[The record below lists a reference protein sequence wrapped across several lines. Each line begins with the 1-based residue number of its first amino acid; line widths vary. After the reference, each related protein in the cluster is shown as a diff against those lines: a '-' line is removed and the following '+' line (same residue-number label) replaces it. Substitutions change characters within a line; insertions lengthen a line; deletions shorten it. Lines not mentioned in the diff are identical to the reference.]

1 MGWQDAPVVGAD
13 ARQPVDRRR
22 PAAGTSEIITLGGG
36 QPQAAVPAAA
46 APGGWQSAPTV
57 DRRAPAPKVDRAAA
71 DAAAD
76 AEKYRPDAGMSG
88 TEKFLVGAGSTLD
101 KAYRGVTSL
110 FGKDNAEGADDAAL
124 YQKHRPEGWQTTA
137 GEITGD
143 IAAQAPLALVPGGAL
158 AQIGAAGLYGAATT
172 PGDWKERA
180 TSGAVNAAGA
190 AGGQL
195 LTRAVGRLAKPVGTK
210 ADDILALEAKGV
222 EPTFGQS
229 MAAGK
234 EYFGKAVGRAEE
246 AAQSAPIAG
255 GPLRRT
261 RERAMDQW
269 RQMTRDAALPPGAA
283 KGVKTVDEVIDQTG
297 KAYDAVLTKHQL
309 PYASVTYQPDMRKL
323 TAGLALD
330 KEARAMVDDTFQQL
344 RLSHMQNPTPGAQ
357 VSAVGAQQVESE
369 LKKKAFSFMNS
380 QDPGQQEIGKAFKKL
395 AEEYGSTWR
404 NALPRDDL
412 AAITRLDKG
421 YGKRLALQKAA
432 LRTGAKAS
440 EGVPEHYGPVGLINA
455 AKATDRIPGKRA
467 YLKGVAPLQEEAR
480 LGMNL
485 VPKVSDSGTTERA
498 ATLAFLAG
506 LGEIGNLGTLGA
518 ASLYG
523 TRPVQQWMTGRA
535 MPKTQEAILRALR
548 GAAPYGGAAGAGAA
562 QYENQ
567 QVDPNA
573 P

>member
-1 MGWQDAPVVGAD
+1 MGWQDAPVVGGD

-36 QPQAAVPAAA
+36 QPQAAAAA
-46 APGGWQSAPTV
+46 APAGGGWQSAPTV

-71 DAAAD
+71 DLAAD
-76 AEKYRPDAGMSG
+76 REKYSPSAGMSG
-88 TEKFLVGAGSTLD
+88 MEKFLVGAGAEAD
-101 KAYRGVTSL
+101 KAWRGVTGL
-110 FGKDNAEGADDAAL
+110 FGADNSQGEEDAKV
-124 YQKHRPEGWQTTA
+124 YQQNRPEGWQTTA
-137 GEITGD
+137 GEMFG
-143 IAAQAPLALVPGGAL
+143 AAGAQAPLALIPGGAL
-158 AQIGAAGLYGAATT
+158 AQIGIQGAGSAAMT
-172 PGDWKERA
+172 PGDWKERGTA
-180 TSGAVNAAGA
+180 GLVGAGGAAAG
-190 AGGQL
+190 QV

-222 EPTFGQS
+222 EPTLGQS

-323 TAGLALD
+323 TAGLAID
-330 KEARAMVDDTFQQL
+330 KDARAMVEDTFQQL
-344 RLSHMQNPTPGAQ
+344 RLNHMQNPTPGAQ

-380 QDPGQQEIGKAFKKL
+380 QDPGQQEIGKAFKKV
-395 AEEYGSTWR
+395 AEEYGQTWR

-440 EGVPEHYGPVGLINA
+440 EGVPEHYSPVGLVNA

-485 VPKVSDSGTTERA
+485 MPKVSDSGTTERA

-523 TRPVQQWMTGRA
+523 TRPVQQWLTGRA
-535 MPKTQEAILRALR
+535 LPKHQEAILKALR
-548 GAAPYGGAAGAGAA
+548 GGARLGGAAGAGTANYLNDEED
-562 QYENQ
+562 Q
-567 QVDPNA
+567 NA